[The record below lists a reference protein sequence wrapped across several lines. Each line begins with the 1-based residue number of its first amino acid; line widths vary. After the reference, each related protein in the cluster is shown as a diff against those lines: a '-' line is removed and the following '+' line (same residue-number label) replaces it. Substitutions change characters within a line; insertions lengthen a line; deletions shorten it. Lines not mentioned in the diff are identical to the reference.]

1 MQRRHY
7 PHSDFAKET
16 YFKKSQVHDRLCT
29 ARNAGYPVLTNF
41 IRMLCNTLQA
51 RRERG
56 QIRIMDIV
64 EEVWADFKKENAA
77 KLNRPAVIEETEAEE
92 EKEKHLGREKSKR

>member
-1 MQRRHY
+1 MQRRRY

-16 YFKKSQVHDRLCT
+16 YYKKSQFRERLCT

-56 QIRIMDIV
+56 QTRIMDIV
-64 EEVWADFKKENAA
+64 EEGWADFKKENAA
-77 KLNRPAVIEETEAEE
+77 KLTRPAVIEETEAEE